1 MNRFIRNAPFWARTT
16 TFIIVLIVVT
26 GSLAVVLP
34 RINFDDDDVLPS
46 ASAAPSASSDSLSPS
61 PSVLP
66 TVTLSPDP
74 TSPLPEPTV
83 VSSPPPPQYT
93 WQYLAYKPPVRN
105 DGLSLADSS
114 KLKNGQE
121 FKHALWAGKGDWSIH
136 SRSATYVLAS
146 RCTKFKATVGVDINS
161 PDPGTARFT
170 ISDDTSV
177 LKVVSAS
184 NTHNETIEVDIRSVD
199 RLTLRAERTTK
210 GYPTFTMVF
219 GDPQVYCPKETP

>member
-1 MNRFIRNAPFWARTT
+1 MLDPVVGVAAFLCGLVASALVAVLMNRFIRNAPFWARTT

-146 RCTKFKATVGVDINS
+146 RCTKLRQQLAL
-161 PDPGTARFT
+161 
-170 ISDDTSV
+170 TS
-177 LKVVSAS
+177 
-184 NTHNETIEVDIRSVD
+184 T
-199 RLTLRAERTTK
+199 RLTQGLRDSQF
-210 GYPTFTMVF
+210 PTIRRS
-219 GDPQVYCPKETP
+219 